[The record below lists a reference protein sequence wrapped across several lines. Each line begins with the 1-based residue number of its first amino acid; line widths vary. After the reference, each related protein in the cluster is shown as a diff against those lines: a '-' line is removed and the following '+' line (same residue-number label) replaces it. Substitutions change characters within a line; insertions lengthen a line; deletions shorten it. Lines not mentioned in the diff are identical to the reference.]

1 MFTPWLRQVQHFQ
14 VDIKQI
20 KEIAGK
26 YTPEQIEGCISGQM
40 DTGENICLTDGNSEK
55 IINELSK
62 AGVIREMMDKG
73 MSLADALREL
83 ARRMRLVQTGFK
95 K

>member
-1 MFTPWLRQVQHFQ
+1 M
-14 VDIKQI
+14 DIKQI
-20 KEIAGK
+20 KVIANN
-26 YTPEQIEGCISGQM
+26 YTPEQIEGCITQQIE
-40 DTGENICLTDGNSEK
+40 TGKNICLKDENSEK

-62 AGVIREMMDKG
+62 AEVIREMVNEG

-95 K
+95 E